1 MRTVIPMLCRWNR
14 RKPATEPHSKEFPAF
29 WGKSPFRRAVYCS
42 EAMEASSSGRKPDGR
57 RARTSR
63 AILDAASRL
72 FFERG
77 LQRTT
82 IDEIAEAAGVS
93 VGSVYVHFGSKEG
106 LYLALVE
113 HAVELS
119 EQYTQ
124 QAVHDASPLRR
135 VLNLGDAYVDFALA
149 EPVAFRIAS
158 MQMFDPLVSD
168 ELGPIA
174 ERIAQRISNTIMRIR
189 NDLAEAAEIGE
200 IIPIDPDRA
209 MTFVWGAWSG
219 VLALGLRDAPL
230 TVPAEYVRQT
240 LKAASL
246 VLERGLS
253 AKPADLDLLAVEREL
268 SGTEHAA

>member
-1 MRTVIPMLCRWNR
+1 
-14 RKPATEPHSKEFPAF
+14 
-29 WGKSPFRRAVYCS
+29 
-42 EAMEASSSGRKPDGR
+42 MEASTTGRKPDGR

-63 AILDAASRL
+63 AILDAASAL

-113 HAVELS
+113 RAIELS
-119 EQYTQ
+119 EEYTSR
-124 QAVHDASPLRR
+124 AAHDPSPLQR
-135 VLNLGDAYVDFALA
+135 VLNLGHAYVEFALS

-158 MQMFDPLVSD
+158 MQMFDPAVSD
-168 ELGPIA
+168 DLGPTADRIT
-174 ERIAQRISNTIMRIR
+174 ERISTTITRLR
-189 NDLAEAAEIGE
+189 DDLKEAAELGE

-230 TVPAEYVRQT
+230 TVPADYLRAT
-240 LKAASL
+240 LHAASL

-253 AKPADLDLLAVEREL
+253 ASPPELDLIAVERQLRGE
-268 SGTEHAA
+268 SAT

>member
-1 MRTVIPMLCRWNR
+1 V
-14 RKPATEPHSKEFPAF
+14 
-29 WGKSPFRRAVYCS
+29 
-42 EAMEASSSGRKPDGR
+42 EASTSGRKPDGR

-63 AILDAASRL
+63 AILDAAAKL

-113 HAVELS
+113 HAIELS
-119 EQYTQ
+119 EHYTD
-124 QAVHDASPLRR
+124 QAAEDPSPLRR
-135 VLNLGDAYVDFALA
+135 VLNLGDAYVEFALS

-158 MQMFDPLVSD
+158 MQMFDPGVSD
-168 ELGPIA
+168 DLGPIA
-174 ERIAQRISNTIMRIR
+174 DRIAERIQRTIGRLR
-189 NDLAEAAEIGE
+189 DDLKEAVDTGE

-230 TVPAEYVRQT
+230 TVPADYVRAT
-240 LKAASL
+240 LKAASM

-253 AKPADLDLLAVEREL
+253 ATPREIDLLAIE
-268 SGTEHAA
+268 GDPADAPAI

>member
-1 MRTVIPMLCRWNR
+1 MDST
-14 RKPATEPHSKEFPAF
+14 AT
-29 WGKSPFRRAVYCS
+29 
-42 EAMEASSSGRKPDGR
+42 GRKPDGR

-63 AILDAASRL
+63 AILDAASTL

-119 EQYTQ
+119 QSYTTN
-124 QAVHDASPLRR
+124 APDSDSPLRR
-135 VLNLGDAYVDFALA
+135 VMNLGEAYVEFALN

-158 MQMFDPLVSD
+158 MQMFDPSVSD

-174 ERIAQRISNTIMRIR
+174 DRIADRIQTTISRLR
-189 NDLAEAAEIGE
+189 SDLLEAMECGE
-200 IIPIDPDRA
+200 ISRMMSPDMA

-219 VLALGLRDAPL
+219 VLALSLRDAPL
-230 TVPAEYVRQT
+230 KVDADAVRAT
-240 LKAASL
+240 LQSAAL
-246 VLERGLS
+246 ILERGLS
-253 AKPADLDLLAVEREL
+253 PNPQPLP
-268 SGTEHAA
+268 

>member
-1 MRTVIPMLCRWNR
+1 
-14 RKPATEPHSKEFPAF
+14 
-29 WGKSPFRRAVYCS
+29 
-42 EAMEASSSGRKPDGR
+42 MEASTSGRKPDGR

-63 AILDAASRL
+63 AILDAAATL

-82 IDEIAEAAGVS
+82 IDEIAEAASVS

-113 HAVELS
+113 HAIERS
-119 EQYTQ
+119 EHYTD
-124 QAVHDASPLRR
+124 QAADDPSPIRR
-135 VLNLGDAYVDFALA
+135 VMNLGEAYVEFALA

-158 MQMFDPLVSD
+158 MQMFDPSVSD
-168 ELGPIA
+168 DLDPIA
-174 ERIAQRISNTIMRIR
+174 DRIAVRIQRTIGRLR
-189 NDLAEAAEIGE
+189 DDLKTAAQLGE

-230 TVPAEYVRQT
+230 KVPADDVRAT
-240 LKAASL
+240 LKTAAL
-246 VLERGLS
+246 ILERGLS
-253 AKPADLDLLAVEREL
+253 PVQPDLDLMASDAPRP
-268 SGTEHAA
+268 

>member
-1 MRTVIPMLCRWNR
+1 
-14 RKPATEPHSKEFPAF
+14 
-29 WGKSPFRRAVYCS
+29 
-42 EAMEASSSGRKPDGR
+42 MEASSSGRKPDGR

-63 AILDAASRL
+63 AILDAAARL

-82 IDEIAEAAGVS
+82 IDEIAEAASVS

-119 EQYTQ
+119 EHYTER
-124 QAVHDASPLRR
+124 AADDPSPLRR

-158 MQMFDPLVSD
+158 MQMFDPSVSED
-168 ELGPIA
+168 LGPIA
-174 ERIAQRISNTIMRIR
+174 DRIAERISATIMRLR
-189 NDLAEAAEIGE
+189 NDLQEAVEIGE

-230 TVPAEYVRQT
+230 TVPADYIRQT
-240 LKAASL
+240 LRAAAL

-253 AKPADLDLLAVEREL
+253 AKPVEIDLLAVERQF
-268 SGTEHAA
+268 SGTENAA

>member
-1 MRTVIPMLCRWNR
+1 MDAPT
-14 RKPATEPHSKEFPAF
+14 T
-29 WGKSPFRRAVYCS
+29 
-42 EAMEASSSGRKPDGR
+42 GRKPDGR

-63 AILDAASRL
+63 AILDAASSL

-119 EQYTQ
+119 EQYTDR
-124 QAVHDASPLRR
+124 AADDPSPLRR
-135 VLNLGDAYVDFALA
+135 VFNLGDAYADFALS

-158 MQMFDPLVSD
+158 MQMFDPSVSED
-168 ELGPIA
+168 LGPIA
-174 ERIAQRISNTIMRIR
+174 DRITERISATIMRLR
-189 NDLAEAAEIGE
+189 DDLAAAAEAGE

-230 TVPAEYVRQT
+230 TVPAEYLRAT
-240 LKAASL
+240 LRAAAV

-253 AKPADLDLLAVEREL
+253 TNPATLDLLALESELRAAREL
-268 SGTEHAA
+268 D